1 MNSLISTRRRHA
13 RQGPGGRRCRWLL
26 GLAALLPL
34 AAFAAEPP
42 KPAEPPSPPDAAAL
56 EQELVEARHQ
66 LDKAA
71 ERLAIL
77 SKKLYVMDIE
87 GERSTRPML
96 GILVDETHKDGVSIL
111 GVTPEAGAARA
122 GLQAGDRLVALNGY
136 RLDGGDHPMHEFKEA
151 MADVEPG
158 DSVAVEF
165 VRGDDVMTADVTTHE
180 RGTYL
185 KKLEMDKSWDVDV
198 DLSGLEKLEQL
209 KQLEE
214 LGKLDGLEGLEVL
227 DQLDAGDVLELK
239 MVDGDLAGYFGVD
252 RGVVVMSAP
261 EGSELR
267 AGDVFLAVDGQT
279 VTEPKQVTSAL
290 EDADKGVTA
299 SVLRR
304 EQRQDVTIEPGSV
317 VLEEP
322 GARGW
327 RVIVKHGEPG
337 ESSGP

>member
-1 MNSLISTRRRHA
+1 M
-13 RQGPGGRRCRWLL
+13 
-26 GLAALLPL
+26 LPL

-56 EQELVEARHQ
+56 ERQLVEARHK

-71 ERLAIL
+71 EELAML

-87 GERSTRPML
+87 GEHSTRPML
-96 GILVDETHKDGVSIL
+96 GILVDESHKDGVSIL

-122 GLQAGDRLVALNGY
+122 GLQAGDRLVALNGV
-136 RLDGGDHPMHEFKEA
+136 RLDTGDHPMHAFKEA
-151 MADVEPG
+151 MANVEPG
-158 DSVAVEF
+158 DVVAVEF
-165 VRGDDVMTADVTTHE
+165 VRDDAIHTAEVTTHE

-198 DLSGLEKLEQL
+198 DLSGLEKMEQL
-209 KQLEE
+209 KQLEQ

-227 DQLDAGDVLELK
+227 DQLDSGDVLELK
-239 MVDGDLAGYFGVD
+239 TVDGDLASYFGVD
-252 RGVVVMSAP
+252 QGVVVMSAP

-267 AGDVFLAVDGQT
+267 AGDVLLAVDGQT
-279 VTEPKQVTSAL
+279 VTEPEQVMSAL
-290 EDADKGVTA
+290 EDADANVSA

-317 VLEEP
+317 VLEES

-327 RVIVKHGEPG
+327 RVIVKHREPD
-337 ESSGP
+337 EPAGP